1 MRKGIKENQRL
12 MIENESQHLSIL
24 KIEYEMLALI
34 NSEILMF
41 LFIDFLDFKDV
52 CFCILGTKKKKN
64 QKDICGMKLC
74 ERPCVWHLRRNVI
87 LLQHMW
93 Q

>member
-1 MRKGIKENQRL
+1 

-52 CFCILGTKKKKN
+52 CFCILGTKKKKSEGYMWHE
-64 QKDICGMKLC
+64 I
-74 ERPCVWHLRRNVI
+74 VWETMRVAFET
-87 LLQHMW
+87 
-93 Q
+93 